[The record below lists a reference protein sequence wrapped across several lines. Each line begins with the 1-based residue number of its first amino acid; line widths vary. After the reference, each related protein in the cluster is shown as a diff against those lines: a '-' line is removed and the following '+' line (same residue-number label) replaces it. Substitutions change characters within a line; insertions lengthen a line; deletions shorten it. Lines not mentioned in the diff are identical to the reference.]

1 MAFKDFNNQEE
12 AQDHRKAQLLV
23 AALRLPSSIFKK
35 GWTTHASR
43 DLLEMQPD
51 GTLGKKTALHLASHQ
66 DSVHNVARM
75 DIGGQLPLFAVCP
88 QGRTVS
94 HPHSHQTEGLTD
106 LLGLAAED

>member
-1 MAFKDFNNQEE
+1 
-12 AQDHRKAQLLV
+12 LV
-23 AALRLPSSIFKK
+23 AALRPPSSIFKK

-51 GTLGKKTALHLASHQ
+51 GTLGKKLLFT
-66 DSVHNVARM
+66 
-75 DIGGQLPLFAVCP
+75 LPATRTLSTMWLEWTLEDNCPSLPP